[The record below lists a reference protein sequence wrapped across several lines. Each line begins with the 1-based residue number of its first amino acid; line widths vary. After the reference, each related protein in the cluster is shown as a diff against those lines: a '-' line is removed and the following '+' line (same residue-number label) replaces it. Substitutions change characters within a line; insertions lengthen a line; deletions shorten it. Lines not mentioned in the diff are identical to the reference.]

1 MRRAATIARV
11 EEVLP
16 VTGSVSCFFTVE
28 TTVVVGEEA
37 GVVVVGMVVVGAAK
51 IPDVITL
58 LDPTATKISLVHT
71 MPCRRCVSGALRKDH
86 VVPSGL
92 VMISPDLLG
101 ATWLPI
107 SNSYEADSCQQDDNW
122 TYTR

>member
-1 MRRAATIARV
+1 VRRAATIARV

-37 GVVVVGMVVVGAAK
+37 GVVVVGAAK

-58 LDPTATKISLVHT
+58 LNPTATKISLVHT

-107 SNSYEADSCQQDDNW
+107 SNSYEADSCQQIDNL